1 MDTANESNGKRSSRR
16 KGSYLGLAIA
26 LVVVVGA
33 AGVAIDRSGGNDKS
47 QRSGALVIG
56 NAEYTNVVTVAGD
69 NVSGSGSGATQL
81 WVPYKVVLDAAG
93 NLYVADAFNN
103 RVQKFASGCENTE
116 TSKCEG
122 VTVAGGNGEGSGA
135 TQLFEPFGVAL
146 DAAGNLYVAD
156 SGNHRVQKFA
166 SGCVNTETSKC
177 AGVTVAGGNG
187 YGLGATQLNEPYGV
201 AVDSA
206 GNVFVADT
214 FNHRVQRFVSGCENT
229 ATVKCTGV
237 TVAGGNGYGSA
248 ANQLNT
254 PFGVAFD
261 ANGNLYVADSYNNR
275 VQKFASGCVNTNTST
290 CAGVTVAGGNLAGS
304 AANQLE
310 RPFGVAL
317 RTAADGSVIVYV
329 ADTFNNR
336 VQRWAPGATAGV
348 TVAGDNGYG
357 SAANQLFKPRGL
369 AVDSN
374 LNLYVV
380 DTGNHRVQKWSP

>member
-1 MDTANESNGKRSSRR
+1 VDTANESNGKRSSRR

-33 AGVAIDRSGGNDKS
+33 AWVAIDRSGGQGKS

-69 NVSGSGSGATQL
+69 NVAGEDYGSGATQL
-81 WVPYKVVLDAAG
+81 RGPGKVVLDAAG
-93 NLYVADAFNN
+93 NLYVADSRNY
-103 RVQKFASGCENTE
+103 RVQRFASGCVNTE
-116 TSKCEG
+116 TSKCAG
-122 VTVAGGNGEGSGA
+122 VTVAGDNGYSLGA
-135 TQLFEPFGVAL
+135 TDLYEPGGVAL

-156 SGNHRVQKFA
+156 TFNHRVQKFV

-187 YGLGATQLNEPYGV
+187 YGLGATQLTEPYGV

-214 FNHRVQRFVSGCENT
+214 YNH
-229 ATVKCTGV
+229 
-237 TVAGGNGYGSA
+237 
-248 ANQLNT
+248 
-254 PFGVAFD
+254 
-261 ANGNLYVADSYNNR
+261 R
-275 VQKFASGCVNTNTST
+275 VQKFASGCVSTST
-290 CAGVTVAGGNLAGS
+290 SKCAGVTVAGGNLAGS
-304 AANQLE
+304 AANQLNW
-310 RPFGVAL
+310 PHGVAL
-317 RTAADGSVIVYV
+317 DAAGNLYV

-348 TVAGDNGYG
+348 TVASGDGYG
-357 SAANQLFKPRGL
+357 STANWPFDPRGL

-380 DTGNHRVQKWSP
+380 DDDNNRVQKWSP

>member
-33 AGVAIDRSGGNDKS
+33 AWVAIDRSGGQGKS

-56 NAEYTNVVTVAGD
+56 NAEYPNVVTVAGD
-69 NVSGSGSGATQL
+69 NVAGDDYGSGATQL
-81 WVPYKVVLDAAG
+81 RGPSKVVLDAAG
-93 NLYVADAFNN
+93 NLYVADTQNY
-103 RVQKFASGCENTE
+103 RVQKF
-116 TSKCEG
+116 
-122 VTVAGGNGEGSGA
+122 V
-135 TQLFEPFGVAL
+135 
-146 DAAGNLYVAD
+146 
-156 SGNHRVQKFA
+156 

-177 AGVTVAGGNG
+177 AGVTVAGDD

-214 FNHRVQRFVSGCENT
+214 FNHRVQKFV
-229 ATVKCTGV
+229 
-237 TVAGGNGYGSA
+237 
-248 ANQLNT
+248 
-254 PFGVAFD
+254 
-261 ANGNLYVADSYNNR
+261 
-275 VQKFASGCVNTNTST
+275 SGCVNTETSK

-304 AANQLE
+304 AANQLN
-310 RPFGVAL
+310 RPEGVAL
-317 RTAADGSVIVYV
+317 DAEGNVYV
-329 ADTFNNR
+329 ADTFNYR

-348 TVAGDNGYG
+348 TVASDDGYG
-357 SAANQLFKPRGL
+357 SFGNWPFDPQGL

-380 DTGNHRVQKWSP
+380 DGVNNRVHKWSP